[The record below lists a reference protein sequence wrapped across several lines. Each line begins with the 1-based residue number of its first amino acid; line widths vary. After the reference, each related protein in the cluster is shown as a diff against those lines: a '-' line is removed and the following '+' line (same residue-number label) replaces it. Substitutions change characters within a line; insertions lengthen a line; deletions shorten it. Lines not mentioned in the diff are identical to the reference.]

1 MITTAQLSAAR
12 DTVQGEMA
20 WLAVGNSSVDVT
32 GNETQLGNEI
42 KRVALGSTS
51 VPSSISLKAIF
62 DLLDTDGALN
72 IREIGI
78 FAGGTITANSGRLVT
93 RILYNRDKTSL
104 ESIQFNYTH
113 TVGRA

>member
-1 MITTAQLSAAR
+1 MITTAQLTAAR
-12 DTVQGEMA
+12 DTVESEIA
-20 WLAVGNSSVDVT
+20 WLAVGDSAVAVT

-42 KRVALGSTS
+42 KRVAIGSTS
-51 VPSSISLKAIF
+51 EPSAISLKAIF
-62 DLLDTDGALN
+62 DLLDTDGALS
-72 IREIGI
+72 IEEIGI

-93 RILYNRDKTSL
+93 RILYSRDKTSL

>member
-12 DTVQGEMA
+12 DTVQSEMA
-20 WLAVGNSSVDVT
+20 WLAVGNSTAAVT
-32 GNETQLGNEI
+32 GNETQLVNEI

-51 VPSSISLKAIF
+51 EPSAIVLKAIF

-78 FAGGTITANSGRLVT
+78 FAGGTIATNSGRLIT

-104 ESIQFNYTH
+104 ESIQFNYTY
-113 TVGRA
+113 TVWRA